1 MSRLSRGLTHRGSL
15 RERTLRA
22 GPIFSALCTLSES
35 LSDSVVGAARGAVC
49 RRATGCAGLESW
61 GSGWWASADCSV
73 QRCAGPALLARG
85 RGPHVRWRCGVSRG
99 PGLKYEPTRDVALF
113 IHTRNIIVK
122 Q

>member
-1 MSRLSRGLTHRGSL
+1 MVAWSVLRGVPSADARRGVQGW
-15 RERTLRA
+15 RA
-22 GPIFSALCTLSES
+22 G
-35 LSDSVVGAARGAVC
+35 VRVGGHLLTA
-49 RRATGCAGLESW
+49 
-61 GSGWWASADCSV
+61 V

-113 IHTRNIIVK
+113 IHTRNIVVK

>member
-61 GSGWWASADCSV
+61 GSGWWASADCY
-73 QRCAGPALLARG
+73 AALRRARSFSSRSWSARPLALRRLSRTG
-85 RGPHVRWRCGVSRG
+85 FKVRADARCG
-99 PGLKYEPTRDVALF
+99 F
-113 IHTRNIIVK
+113 IYTHP
-122 Q
+122 